1 MKNQIL
7 LEQLVNKIEK
17 DISSN
22 KKNKPFNKII
32 KDKTPVLKKISLITY
47 SRNIVNIVNKS
58 EKVNNNNKKQEENKT
73 LNISYQKM
81 TKKTK
86 TSLIN
91 DIKNSIIEYSNK
103 KQKEKKYLNKNK
115 SEKILKSPY
124 QNLNEKY
131 ENYIKNK
138 YNKYNTQ
145 ELIYQ
150 IENEYSKIQFN
161 NENDFIKRMENY
173 TSKKILQEKKVNEIL
188 NKQKPKINEKKL
200 VETFN
205 RLIEDSNRRNEER
218 IKKSKITSDDIIMND
233 IEENLKK
240 SKSHKQI
247 ITKKYWDQ
255 IYEKRFKEKLNYYK
269 NNLNKKKK
277 ECLLKN
283 KIKEENE
290 LNEMKK
296 YNKKVIMTKEQINK
310 LNFRLYYKPISKRFI
325 SNISQLE
332 KNNYNKETDLFNKS
346 FRNNK
351 TSKTFYSSKKMS
363 KNNSKNNNLNPPSIE
378 AEKLIDNFFYDK

>member
-81 TKKTK
+81 TKKNK

-173 TSKKILQEKKVNEIL
+173 TLKKILQEKKVNEIL

-296 YNKKVIMTKEQINK
+296 YNKKVIMTQEQINK

-332 KNNYNKETDLFNKS
+332 KKNYNKETDLFNKS

-363 KNNSKNNNLNPPSIE
+363 KNNSKNNNLNTPSIE

>member
-58 EKVNNNNKKQEENKT
+58 EKVNNNYKKQEENKT
-73 LNISYQKM
+73 LNLSYQKM
-81 TKKTK
+81 TKKNK

-150 IENEYSKIQFN
+150 IENEYSKMQFN

-173 TSKKILQEKKVNEIL
+173 TSKKILQEKKVNEML

-296 YNKKVIMTKEQINK
+296 YNKKVIMTQEQINK

-332 KNNYNKETDLFNKS
+332 KKNYNKETDLFNKS

-363 KNNSKNNNLNPPSIE
+363 KNNSKNNNLNTPSIE

>member
-81 TKKTK
+81 TKKNK

-296 YNKKVIMTKEQINK
+296 YNKKVIMTQEQINK

-332 KNNYNKETDLFNKS
+332 KKNYNKETDLFNKS

-363 KNNSKNNNLNPPSIE
+363 KNNSKNNNLNTPSIE

>member
-81 TKKTK
+81 TKKNK

-91 DIKNSIIEYSNK
+91 DIKNSIIEYSNH
-103 KQKEKKYLNKNK
+103 KQKEKKNLNKNK

-296 YNKKVIMTKEQINK
+296 YNKKVIMTQEQINK

-332 KNNYNKETDLFNKS
+332 KKNYNKETDLFNKS

-363 KNNSKNNNLNPPSIE
+363 KNNSKNNNLNTPSIE